1 MKVFFGIAR
10 GNDGFINK
18 IALRER
24 GGKELFRLYR
34 YSCLIEGDITVC
46 GALCQTRF
54 CCLVIVPSALASAEI
69 QRGAI
74 FFGEEREC
82 QSVALLAEFK
92 TKQTFLFQRKPKPP
106 QLAVIMLD
114 ELSAFTAATSIQ
126 SLPMRRK
133 GFSFQFS
140 GEIFIS
146 KPPFPA

>member
-24 GGKELFRLYR
+24 CGKELFRLYR

-54 CCLVIVPSALASAEI
+54 CRLVIVPAALASAEI

-82 QSVALLAEFK
+82 QSVALLAEFIC
-92 TKQTFLFQRKPKPP
+92 
-106 QLAVIMLD
+106 V
-114 ELSAFTAATSIQ
+114 
-126 SLPMRRK
+126 SLRADK
-133 GFSFQFS
+133 DKAD
-140 GEIFIS
+140 IFIPEEAEAS
-146 KPPFPA
+146 PACRHHVGRAVRLCRSDKHPVFAYETKRIFVPIFG